1 MSNKEWYKESFDQ
14 VHIPEA
20 VLGKVRNM
28 EKKQKIIKRKS
39 KLRYAVTV
47 IAVLML
53 CFAVS
58 NGITYAATGESVA
71 TWIEK
76 GWSVC
81 DNEAVDLYKIG
92 DEYFAVSEGVDPKAF
107 IKDLNINKFM
117 SDGHDD
123 IAVIFAKEGM
133 GRLVRDNKTAR
144 FYLFYGDFNLD
155 ITEDFA
161 DGESSGTFELNGK
174 QYEYVVTGN
183 WTDNWESVAN
193 GNWEDWETKEDFH
206 IQIIE
211 K

>member
-28 EKKQKIIKRKS
+28 EKEQKVIKQRN
-39 KLRYAVTV
+39 KLRYAVTM
-47 IAVLML
+47 IAALVLF
-53 CFAVS
+53 FAVS
-58 NGITYAATGESVA
+58 NGICYAATGESVV
-71 TWIEK
+71 TWIDK
-76 GWSVC
+76 GWSEYY
-81 DNEAVDLYKIG
+81 DGEAVDIYKIG
-92 DEYFAVSEGVDPKAF
+92 DEYCAISEGVDPKDCM
-107 IKDLNINKFM
+107 DLNISEFM

-123 IAVIFAKEGM
+123 IAIIFAKEGI

-144 FYLFYGDFNLD
+144 FYLFYGDFYLD

-161 DGESSGTFELNGK
+161 DGKSSGTFELNGK
-174 QYEYVVTGN
+174 QYEYIVTGT
-183 WTDNWESVAN
+183 WTENWESVAD
-193 GNWEDWETKEDFH
+193 GNWEDFH